1 MSFIFFHCL
10 SLNEPGFYCLDPQ
23 QGPRVDP
30 EMVQKIDGW
39 RLITHQKCMSPLA
52 GYSMEQNVKDVN
64 KYLIYDNNEVAGLS
78 FSTLSKNEMNQY
90 SYDDCSEINLV
101 LDDIQESIF
110 YNSFSTFHD
119 ILPFYLKVCSE
130 IFNPHSIL
138 CRNYMIITSMPI
150 STTSN

>member
-1 MSFIFFHCL
+1 
-10 SLNEPGFYCLDPQ
+10 
-23 QGPRVDP
+23 
-30 EMVQKIDGW
+30 
-39 RLITHQKCMSPLA
+39 MSPLA
-52 GYSMEQNVKDVN
+52 GYSMEENVKDVN